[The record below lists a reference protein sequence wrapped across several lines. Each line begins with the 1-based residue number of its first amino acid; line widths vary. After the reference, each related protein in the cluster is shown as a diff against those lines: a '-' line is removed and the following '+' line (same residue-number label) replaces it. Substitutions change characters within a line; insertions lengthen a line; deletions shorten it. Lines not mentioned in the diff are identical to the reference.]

1 MIGLEHTK
9 IAEVV
14 ASEISKK
21 ELNGFNEI
29 KAENSLGKDICDSF
43 WSQLFNSKIDSNK
56 ISENIEKIGAEL
68 YYSNI
73 EVIDN
78 RKKYMDDN
86 GNVYRIENSLIPNN
100 NYELNG
106 YTYTTDAEGRIASVE
121 GVLHMKDR
129 EGRLPIRDS
138 IEDIGKGDQKE
149 GDDRGHLIGD
159 QFDGSNGLE
168 NIIPQDADINR
179 RDFKNFE
186 NALAEKV
193 KDGETVKV
201 KIETIYEGASH
212 RPTDILV
219 TYSINV
225 VEDMR
230 IFPNKKEN

>member
-56 ISENIEKIGAEL
+56 ISGNIEKIGAEL

-86 GNVYRIENSLIPNN
+86 GNV
-100 NYELNG
+100 

-159 QFDGSNGLE
+159 QFDGPNGLE
-168 NIIPQDADINR
+168 NMIPQDADINR

-201 KIETIYEGASH
+201 KIEPIYEGDSH

-219 TYSINV
+219 TYSING

>member
-1 MIGLEHTK
+1 MIGLEHIK
-9 IAEVV
+9 IAEVA
-14 ASEISKK
+14 ASEIFKK

-29 KAENSLGKDICDSF
+29 KAEKLLGKEVCDSF
-43 WSQLFNSKIDSNK
+43 WKQLLNSKIDLNK
-56 ISENIEKIGAEL
+56 ISGNIAKIGEEL
-68 YYSNI
+68 YNLNT
-73 EVIDN
+73 EELDK

-86 GNVYRIENSLIPNN
+86 GNLYRVENSLIPNN
-100 NYELNG
+100 SYELNG

-159 QFDGSNGLE
+159 QFDGPNGLE
-168 NIIPQDADINR
+168 NMIPQDSDINR

-201 KIETIYEGASH
+201 KIEPIYEGDSH

-219 TYSINV
+219 TYSING

>member
-1 MIGLEHTK
+1 M
-9 IAEVV
+9 A
-14 ASEISKK
+14 ASEIFKK

-29 KAENSLGKDICDSF
+29 KAEKLLGKEVCDSF
-43 WSQLFNSKIDSNK
+43 WKQLLNSKIDLNK
-56 ISENIEKIGAEL
+56 ISGNIAKIGEEL
-68 YYSNI
+68 YNLNT
-73 EVIDN
+73 EELDN

-86 GNVYRIENSLIPNN
+86 GNLYRVENSLIPNN
-100 NYELNG
+100 SYELNG

-159 QFDGSNGLE
+159 QFDGPNGLE
-168 NIIPQDADINR
+168 NMIPQDSDINR

-201 KIETIYEGASH
+201 KIEPIYEGDSH

-219 TYSINV
+219 TYSING

>member
-1 MIGLEHTK
+1 MIGLEHIK
-9 IAEVV
+9 IAEVA
-14 ASEISKK
+14 ASEIFKK

-29 KAENSLGKDICDSF
+29 KAEKLLGKEVCDSF
-43 WSQLFNSKIDSNK
+43 WKQLLNSKIDLNK
-56 ISENIEKIGAEL
+56 ISGNIAKIGEEL
-68 YYSNI
+68 YNLNT
-73 EVIDN
+73 EELDN
-78 RKKYMDDN
+78 RNKYMDDN
-86 GNVYRIENSLIPNN
+86 GNLYRVENSLIPNN
-100 NYELNG
+100 SYELNG

-159 QFDGSNGLE
+159 QFDGPNGLE
-168 NIIPQDADINR
+168 NMIPQDSDINR

-201 KIETIYEGASH
+201 KIEPIYEGDSH

-219 TYSINV
+219 TYSING

>member
-1 MIGLEHTK
+1 MIGLEHIK
-9 IAEVV
+9 IAEVA
-14 ASEISKK
+14 ASEIFKK

-29 KAENSLGKDICDSF
+29 KAEKLLGKEVCDSF
-43 WSQLFNSKIDSNK
+43 WKQLLNSKIDLNK
-56 ISENIEKIGAEL
+56 ISGNIAKIGEEL
-68 YYSNI
+68 YNLNT
-73 EVIDN
+73 EELDN

-86 GNVYRIENSLIPNN
+86 GNLYRVENSLIPNN
-100 NYELNG
+100 SYELNG

-121 GVLHMKDR
+121 GVLNMKDR

-159 QFDGSNGLE
+159 QFDGPNGLE
-168 NIIPQDADINR
+168 NMIPQDSDINR

-201 KIETIYEGASH
+201 KIEPIYEGDSH

-219 TYSINV
+219 TYSING